1 MSTLLILVC
10 VWPGI
15 ILGLGYAAMRR
26 IMKFNDSPATKL
38 ERALKAQGVLANLK
52 HTEEEL

>member
-1 MSTLLILVC
+1 MSTILVC